1 MSHLFLC
8 LIAWVTCLPDSIF
21 WSLSINLFPPVTCET
36 HSSPQ
41 DLLQNTSVS
50 SFWNNSDPFS
60 YSFELKTSG
69 FWVIHNS
76 PYIRCECGLP
86 RSRAVERKINMCPYS
101 CWPPQEFILGNTLIL
116 GAVQFFSVYFLFKEV
131 WKPKCFKNS
140 VGHRIIFFIQALTSL
155 HDKFPKIYHNI
166 YFDSSHPQIP
176 KSTITVF
183 FFFEINVTNLL
194 YIFAFPVLIL
204 DSGLLREKY
213 TLNLIFFSLR
223 LFIHCQVLLGAISMF
238 WFFTCGFLMHWILNI
253 RCLKA
258 KLLI

>member
-1 MSHLFLC
+1 MKHTLLLKTSSRTPLY
-8 LIAWVTCLPDSIF
+8 
-21 WSLSINLFPPVTCET
+21 PPFETTQT
-36 HSSPQ
+36 HS
-41 DLLQNTSVS
+41 VIA
-50 SFWNNSDPFS
+50 
-60 YSFELKTSG
+60 FELKPSG

-140 VGHRIIFFIQALTSL
+140 IGHRIIFFIQALTSL
-155 HDKFPKIYHNI
+155 HDKFHKIYHNI

-176 KSTITVF
+176 KSTTTVF

-194 YIFAFPVLIL
+194 YIY
-204 DSGLLREKY
+204 LL
-213 TLNLIFFSLR
+213 
-223 LFIHCQVLLGAISMF
+223 
-238 WFFTCGFLMHWILNI
+238 FLS
-253 RCLKA
+253 
-258 KLLI
+258 